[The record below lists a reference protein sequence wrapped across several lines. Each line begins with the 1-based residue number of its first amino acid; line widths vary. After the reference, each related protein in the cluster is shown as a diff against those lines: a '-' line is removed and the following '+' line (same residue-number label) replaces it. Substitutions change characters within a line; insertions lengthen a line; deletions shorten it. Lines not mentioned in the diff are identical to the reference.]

1 MRVTVT
7 LSAFFGI
14 FCLLSFT
21 FLDEGKLNMLQIP
34 ESDGE
39 TESAEACENDVVE
52 YFYTSSDRFKSYCD
66 SLYVKVFNDLN
77 RPSRK
82 VFDYAMKGYAYYAG
96 QDLLNKKNI
105 ISFIDYSLSANAKR
119 LWVID
124 LKKAKLLFH
133 ELVAHG
139 RNSGEEFA
147 RKFSNIENSFQTSLG
162 FFVTGEIYSG
172 KHDLSIRMNGLEKR
186 FNGNALQRGI
196 VIHGADYVSET
207 FIKANKRLGRS
218 LGCPAV
224 SETVISSLSQTISNG
239 TCLFAYYPH
248 KSYLKTSSALHS
260 DVVYANQFN

>member
-21 FLDEGKLNMLQIP
+21 FLDEGKKNMLQIP
-34 ESDGE
+34 EIDGE
-39 TESAEACENDVVE
+39 TESAEVCENEVVE
-52 YFYTSSDRFKSYCD
+52 YFYTSSDKFKTYCD
-66 SLYVKVFNDLN
+66 SLYNKVFSDIN

-82 VFDYAMKGYAYYAG
+82 VFDYAMKGYAYYAEQG
-96 QDLLNKKNI
+96 LFAKRNI
-105 ISFIDYSLSANAKR
+105 VSFIDYSLSANVKR
-119 LWVID
+119 FWVID
-124 LKKAKLLFH
+124 LKQTKLLFH

-172 KHDLSIRMNGLEKR
+172 KHDLSIRMNGLEKK

-224 SETVISSLSQTISNG
+224 SETVISSLSQAISNG
-239 TCLFAYYPH
+239 TCLFAYYPN
-248 KSYLKTSSALHS
+248 KSYLKMSAAMRS